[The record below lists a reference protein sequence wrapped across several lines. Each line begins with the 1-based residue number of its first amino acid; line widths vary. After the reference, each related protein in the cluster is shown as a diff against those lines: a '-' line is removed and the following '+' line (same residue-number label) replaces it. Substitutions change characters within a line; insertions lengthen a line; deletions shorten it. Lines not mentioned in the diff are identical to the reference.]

1 VISLLTLVL
10 SAPLWATAAVL
21 VRLTSSGAAFFSQE
35 RIGRRGQRFILYKI
49 RTMTDNA
56 RGPAIT
62 TSGDRRVTRLGRILR
77 KFKIDEL
84 PQLWNVVK
92 GDMSLVGPRPEV
104 PEYVRLEDPLW
115 AHVLSVRPGITDP
128 VTIKLRDEETLLAQV
143 QQERERYYLD
153 VLQPYKLQGYIS
165 YLERRSWSTDLR
177 VLGQTLIAVVAPR
190 NEQQDVR
197 RVKND

>member
-1 VISLLTLVL
+1 MGCAKTSRNTSPVSSSDCARGIDVFSVPLDHDTSSHVIRPGIPRLIELVISLLTLVL

-115 AHVLSVRPGITDP
+115 A
-128 VTIKLRDEETLLAQV
+128 
-143 QQERERYYLD
+143 
-153 VLQPYKLQGYIS
+153 
-165 YLERRSWSTDLR
+165 
-177 VLGQTLIAVVAPR
+177 
-190 NEQQDVR
+190 
-197 RVKND
+197 